1 MFKVYI
7 RTDEQGR
14 IIAINSDAF
23 LINTEGWTLLD
34 EGEGDRFYHA
44 QGNYFEKPLFTDDG
58 LFRYKYENNKV
69 VCRSEEEKEED
80 RNKTIPTQSL
90 EERVAALENIILEQ
104 DSALMELAKLIIGGK
119 Q

>member
-7 RTDEQGR
+7 KTDDQGR
-14 IIAINSDAF
+14 VIAINSDAF
-23 LINTEGWTLLD
+23 LTNIEGWTLID
-34 EGEGDRFYHA
+34 EGEGDRFHHA

-69 VCRSEEEKEED
+69 VGRSEEEKEKDKNEAA
-80 RNKTIPTQSL
+80 PTQSL
-90 EERVAALENIILEQ
+90 EERVATLENIILEQ
-104 DSALMELAKLIIGGK
+104 DSALMELAKLIMGGK